1 MYGAV
6 RVPQEGRFRAV
17 FETAREQGFQFQVA
31 LGGRKL
37 IFSDGE
43 DAVKCH
49 KWLYERGIRESL
61 KVDHRVIKSKV
72 IRLTAN
78 GELWL

>member
-1 MYGAV
+1 MDGAV

-17 FETAREQGFQFQVA
+17 FDAAREQGFQFRVA
-31 LGGRKL
+31 VGGRKL
-37 IFSDGE
+37 IFSDHD

-49 KWLYERGIRESL
+49 KWLYERGIKESL
-61 KVDHRVIKSKV
+61 KVEHRVINSKV
-72 IRLTAN
+72 IRLTAD